1 MLRGV
6 VHAMRI
12 AIHAVGRLKTGPER
26 ELADRYLERSD
37 KSGRAIGINAVTVR
51 EIAESR
57 AREAASRKDEE
68 AAALLQDLAPG
79 SLLIALD
86 ERGDLPTSERF
97 AAMLGE
103 ARDRGTPEAV
113 LLIGGPD
120 GHGAA
125 LLSRAGHRIS
135 FGRLTW
141 PHQIVRILA
150 AEQVYRAITI
160 LSGHPYHR
168 P

>member
-1 MLRGV
+1 
-6 VHAMRI
+6 MRI
-12 AIHAVGRLKTGPER
+12 AIHAVGRLKAGPER
-26 ELADRYLERSD
+26 ELAERYLDRSE
-37 KSGRAIGINAVTVR
+37 KAGRAIGLSGVSVR
-51 EIAESR
+51 EVPESR
-57 AREAASRKDEE
+57 AREAQARKDEE
-68 AAALLQDLAPG
+68 AAALLADLSPG
-79 SLLIALD
+79 VLLVALD

-125 LLSRAGHRIS
+125 VLSRAGHRVS

-168 P
+168 A

>member
-1 MLRGV
+1 
-6 VHAMRI
+6 MRI
-12 AIHAVGRLKTGPER
+12 AIHAVGRLKIGPER
-26 ELADRYLERSD
+26 ELADRYLDRAE
-37 KSGRAIGINAVTVR
+37 KAGRLIGITGVDVR
-51 EIAESR
+51 EVVESR
-57 AREAASRKDEE
+57 ARDVQSRKDEE
-68 AAALLQDLAPG
+68 AAALLSDVSPG
-79 SLLIALD
+79 SVLIALD

-97 AAMLGE
+97 ASMLGD
-103 ARDRGTPEAV
+103 ARDRGTPEAI

-120 GHGAA
+120 GHGSAV
-125 LLSRAGHRIS
+125 LSRAGHRVS

-150 AEQVYRAITI
+150 AEQVYRAVTI